1 MTDLPTLTRRHALK
15 GALATAALAAA
26 LPATAQGRE
35 IVEMSIGAADAPVTL
50 VEYASLTCPHCAA
63 FHTGVLPQIKAE
75 FIDTGK
81 VRLVYRDVY
90 FDRPGLWGAMIAR
103 CAGPDRFFGVLD
115 LLYREQA
122 TWSRAADVQGVTAG
136 LFAIG
141 RQAGMTD
148 AEMQECLQD
157 SAFAEALVAEYQKNA
172 TADAIDS
179 TPSFLINGRKTGN
192 MSYADFE
199 AALNEALG
207 S

>member
-1 MTDLPTLTRRHALK
+1 MTEFRALTRRRVLA
-15 GALATAALAAA
+15 GTLATAATVAA
-26 LPATAQGRE
+26 LPAFAQGRE
-35 IVEMSIGAADAPVTL
+35 VVEMSIGAANAPVTL
-50 VEYASLTCPHCAA
+50 VEYASLTCPHCAT
-63 FHTGVLPQIKAE
+63 FHTSVLPQIKAN
-75 FIDTGK
+75 FVDTGK
-81 VRLVYRDVY
+81 VRVVYRDVY

-103 CAGPDRFFGVLD
+103 CAGPDRFFGVID

-122 TWSRAADVQGVTAG
+122 NWSRASDVQGVTRA

-172 TADAIDS
+172 TADGIDS
-179 TPSFLINGRKTGN
+179 TPSFLIDGRKVGN

>member
-1 MTDLPTLTRRHALK
+1 MTEFRALTRRRVLA
-15 GALATAALAAA
+15 GTLATAATVAA
-26 LPATAQGRE
+26 LPAFAQGRE
-35 IVEMSIGAADAPVTL
+35 VVEMSIGAANAPVTL
-50 VEYASLTCPHCAA
+50 VEYASLTCPHCAT
-63 FHTGVLPQIKAE
+63 FHTSVLPQIKAN
-75 FIDTGK
+75 FVDTGK
-81 VRLVYRDVY
+81 VRVVYRDVY

-103 CAGPDRFFGVLD
+103 CAGPDRFFGVVD

-122 TWSRAADVQGVTAG
+122 NWSRASDVQGVTRA

-172 TADAIDS
+172 TADGIDS
-179 TPSFLINGRKTGN
+179 TPSFLIDGRKVGN